1 MIKQE
6 ATWVFWDDYKLI
18 NSEYL
23 RNCLDNG
30 WIVVKSDLL
39 HDKNYPDTIVYI
51 LEKEFDDNDK

>member
-6 ATWVFWDDYKLI
+6 ATWVFWDDYKLR

-30 WIVVKSDLL
+30 
-39 HDKNYPDTIVYI
+39 
-51 LEKEFDDNDK
+51 